1 MIKLWMALRKVQVAQ
16 ILRLTSENKF
26 VFHLNMNVQ
35 DIFKLVLFFHSY
47 SDKFG
52 KPILIYS

>member
-1 MIKLWMALRKVQVAQ
+1 MALRKLQEAQ

-35 DIFKLVLFFHSY
+35 DILRLVLFFIVIQTNLGNL
-47 SDKFG
+47 F
-52 KPILIYS
+52 